1 MTPMSSLPVAVSA
14 EARAV
19 PLTPYQKRLFF
30 FLSVATFFEGFD
42 FFAITNVLPNVQ
54 AEMGFSLSAMG
65 SLIAFINIGSILA
78 YALVSNADRFGR
90 RTVLNVTIVG
100 YTVFTFL
107 TGLSPD
113 VYVFALCQMVAR
125 IFLTAEF
132 IVSQLFAA
140 EEFPAERRGMVMGF
154 VSASSSLG
162 AIFCAAVVPLLLKTS
177 YGWRGLYLSGILP
190 LVIVMYARRNLQ
202 ETRRFEQVSA
212 AERTSSLLSIWKTG
226 YRNRLLW
233 LGLIWMLVFVGHGT
247 ALVFWKKFA
256 VSERG
261 LTDGQV
267 GSSMALASLVALPL
281 TFAAGNLIDRLG
293 RRLSAVVIFGALSVG
308 IVSAYTLHG
317 QWPLTVALI
326 FLVFGLSSVW
336 AVLNAFTSE
345 LFPTHLRG
353 QAFAWV
359 SNVMGRTGGLLLTPI
374 AVGAAAQSIGVGR
387 AVSLTAVAPLLAAGL
402 VWWLLPETRNKEL
415 EATSSL

>member
-1 MTPMSSLPVAVSA
+1 MSTFPVSVSTEAQALPLAA
-14 EARAV
+14 
-19 PLTPYQKRLFF
+19 YQKRLFV

-54 AEMGFSLSAMG
+54 AEMGFSLASMG
-65 SLIAFINIGSILA
+65 LLIAFINIGSILA

-100 YTVFTFL
+100 YTIFTFL
-107 TGLSPD
+107 TGFSPD

-132 IVSQLFAA
+132 VVSQLFAA
-140 EEFPAERRGMVMGF
+140 EEFPAERRGMVMGV

-162 AIFCAAVVPLLLKTS
+162 AIFCAAVVPLILKS
-177 YGWRGLYLSGILP
+177 PYGWRTLYLAGILP

-202 ETRRFEQVSA
+202 ETRRFEQVDA
-212 AERTSSLLSIWKTG
+212 TERKSSLLAIWKTG

-261 LTDGQV
+261 LSDAQV
-267 GSSMALASLVALPL
+267 GSSLALASLVALPL
-281 TFAAGNLIDRLG
+281 TFAAGKIIDQLG
-293 RRLSAVVIFGALSVG
+293 RRLSAVLIFGSLSVG
-308 IVSAYTLHG
+308 VFFAYTLQG

-326 FLVFGLSSVW
+326 FLVFGLSAVW
-336 AVLNAFTSE
+336 PVLNAFTSE

-353 QAFAWV
+353 HAFAWV
-359 SNVMGRTGGLLLTPI
+359 SNVIGRTGGLLFTPM
-374 AVGAAAQSIGVGR
+374 AVGAAAQSLGLGR
-387 AVSLTAVAPLLAAGL
+387 AVSLTALAPLLAAGL

>member
-1 MTPMSSLPVAVSA
+1 MSTEAQALPLAA
-14 EARAV
+14 
-19 PLTPYQKRLFF
+19 YQKRLFV

-54 AEMGFSLSAMG
+54 AEMGFSLASMG
-65 SLIAFINIGSILA
+65 LLIAFINIGSILA

-100 YTVFTFL
+100 YTIFTFL
-107 TGLSPD
+107 TGFSPD

-132 IVSQLFAA
+132 VVSQLFAA
-140 EEFPAERRGMVMGF
+140 EEFPAERRGMVMGV

-162 AIFCAAVVPLLLKTS
+162 AIFCAAVVPLILKS
-177 YGWRGLYLSGILP
+177 PYGWRTLYLAGILP

-202 ETRRFEQVSA
+202 ETRRFEQVDA
-212 AERTSSLLSIWKTG
+212 TERKSSLLAIWKTG

-261 LTDGQV
+261 LSDAQV
-267 GSSMALASLVALPL
+267 GSSLALASLVALPL
-281 TFAAGNLIDRLG
+281 TFAAGKIIDQLG
-293 RRLSAVVIFGALSVG
+293 RRLSAVLIFGSLSVG
-308 IVSAYTLHG
+308 VFFAYTLQG

-326 FLVFGLSSVW
+326 FLVFGLSAVW
-336 AVLNAFTSE
+336 PVLNAFTSE

-353 QAFAWV
+353 HAFAWV
-359 SNVMGRTGGLLLTPI
+359 SNVIGRTGGLLFTPM
-374 AVGAAAQSIGVGR
+374 AVGAAAQSLGLGR
-387 AVSLTAVAPLLAAGL
+387 AVSLTALAPLLAAGL